1 MKKLLLIIAV
11 LLFAGTPRLSAQ
23 SFFVKA
29 GLGFASQW
37 GATGLSGGS
46 KISLGYE
53 HEFSQTFTFAPSIG
67 VVGRGWQIADCDT
80 PDLLFDDNGN
90 MVDKFGNVTDNPA
103 QQAQRPVLDAEGNA
117 VPGQF
122 MYSTMHRSYSANYVQ
137 LDLPFVHYSRLA
149 PLTYVYVTAGPWVAC
164 GFAGKR
170 KTEGDGRAAGSDKVR
185 YTDKTFSLPGAR
197 RIDCG
202 LKAGVGV
209 QLPSSLTIGLEAD
222 FGLLPTNKVTGP
234 DALSCPFGHRAGRN
248 ANLLISLSYRLN
260 KSYWRGED

>member
-11 LLFAGTPRLSAQ
+11 LAFGGGQRLAAQ
-23 SFFVKA
+23 NFFVKA

-37 GATGLSGGS
+37 GATGLSSGS
-46 KISLGYE
+46 KIALGYE

-67 VVGRGWQIADCDT
+67 VAGRGWQIADCDT
-80 PDLLFDDNGN
+80 PDLLYDADGN
-90 MVDKFGNVTDNPA
+90 MLDALGNVTDNPA
-103 QQAQRPVLDAEGNA
+103 QQAQRPVLDADGNV

-122 MYSTMHRSYSANYVQ
+122 MNSKMHRSYTANYVQ

-149 PLTYVYVTAGPWVAC
+149 PLTYVYLTAGPWVAC

-170 KTEGDGRAAGSDKVR
+170 KTEGDGRAAGGDKVR
-185 YTDKTFSLPGAR
+185 YTDKTFSLDGAR

-202 LKAGVGV
+202 LKAGVGF

-222 FGLLPTNKVTGP
+222 FGLLPTNKVSAP
-234 DALSCPFGHRAGRN
+234 DALACPFGHRAGRN
-248 ANLLISLSYRLN
+248 ASLLLSLSYRLN
-260 KSYWRGED
+260 KSYWRAED

>member
-1 MKKLLLIIAV
+1 MKRLP
-11 LLFAGTPRLSAQ
+11 LLFALLALAATLRASAQ
-23 SFFVKA
+23 SLFVKA

-37 GATGLSGGS
+37 GASGLSSGS
-46 KISLGYE
+46 KISVGYE
-53 HEFSQTFTFAPSIG
+53 HEFSQTFTFAPSVG
-67 VVGRGWQIADCDT
+67 VAGRGWQIADVAT
-80 PDLLFDDNGN
+80 PDLLYDADGH
-90 MVDKFGNVTDNPA
+90 MLDALGNVTLDPA
-103 QQAQRPVLDAEGNA
+103 LQAQRPVLDAEGNA
-117 VPGQF
+117 IPGQF

-170 KTEGDGRAAGSDKVR
+170 KTEGDGRAAGADKVR
-185 YTDKTFSLPGAR
+185 YTDKTFTLPGAR

-202 LKAGVGV
+202 LKAGVGF
-209 QLPSSLTIGLEAD
+209 QLPSSLAIGLEGE
-222 FGLLPTNKVTGP
+222 FGLLPTNKVTAP

-248 ANLLISLSYRLN
+248 ATLLITLSYRLN